1 MKSIKA
7 MILSVA
13 LLTTG
18 ACTNPETP
26 QGFEGYV
33 YYVPL
38 IFGQMEYRDTMRGA
52 ATTGISWR
60 LFVENVDMQARS
72 YPEKFQL
79 LTVDNLSVSFEVDT
93 RVKLRDNSV
102 KEIVEEWGGENWYDW
117 NVKEQLRTIVREVV
131 TEFKATEIQLN
142 TPKVRVR
149 IREQLDAKFNDTPID
164 ILSVDIGE
172 IQFPPQVTDAIELKI
187 GKKEEL
193 KRQDFVL
200 DKTRKEAAIHVLG
213 ALKKAKEQQIIGSTL
228 DPLYVQQKAVSV
240 YKKLAASKNKTIIML
255 PNTNTG
261 TGMPLVLSEGK
272 RKILSESDRKLLAD
286 MEDKYMKIASDSSAI
301 IDALETPTPAPDDA
315 AEDTPEDAGDTPEGD
330 TPPADAPAP
339 EPAKPDAPANP

>member
-1 MKSIKA
+1 MKTIKA
-7 MILSVA
+7 LMLSLAIASGV
-13 LLTTG
+13 

-26 QGFEGYV
+26 QGYEGYI

-38 IFGQMEYRDTMRGA
+38 IFGKMEYRDFQRGA

-60 LFVENVDMQARS
+60 LFVENIDMQARS

-79 LTVDNLSVSFEVDT
+79 LTVDNLSVAFEVDT
-93 RVKLRDNSV
+93 RVKLHDGNV
-102 KEIVEEWGGENWYDW
+102 KEIVEEWGGENWYEW

-149 IREQLDAKFNDTPID
+149 IREQLDAKFKDTPID

-172 IQFPPQVTDAIELKI
+172 IQFPEEVTRAIELKI

-228 DPLYVQQKAVSV
+228 DPLYVQQKAVEV
-240 YKKLAASKNKTIIML
+240 YKTLAASKNKTIIML
-255 PNTNTG
+255 PNTDTA
-261 TGMPLVLSEGK
+261 TGMPLVLSEGR

-286 MEDKYMKIASDSSAI
+286 MEDKYMAIAR
-301 IDALETPTPAPDDA
+301 DASTIGEVNAPQPPADTPEEGSGTPDEPKAPEGAAPAPEKKPDTPTPAP
-315 AEDTPEDAGDTPEGD
+315 
-330 TPPADAPAP
+330 
-339 EPAKPDAPANP
+339 